1 MQQPPKLFDLDALAA
16 HRARADNAGADI
28 WFLHDRAI
36 DIVSE
41 KLKDV
46 NRSFTDI
53 AIVGPRAAEWAKKLG
68 LLANC
73 VIDAE
78 RLDLEQA
85 KYDLIIHAMSL
96 HWANDP
102 VGQLIQMR
110 RALRPDGMMIAALFG
125 GETLHELRIAFSQAE
140 SAVMDGIS
148 PRVIP
153 MGEIR
158 ELGGLL
164 QRAGYALPVADNDL
178 FTVSYET
185 VLHLMN
191 ELRMMG
197 ESNAM
202 IARIKTS
209 MTKELLQAV
218 AAKYTALFP
227 SDEDRITATFELV
240 FLTGWAPSDDQQKP
254 LRPGS
259 AKTRLSDA
267 LGVPELSP
275 EKN

>member
-16 HRARADNAGADI
+16 HRARADNASADI

-102 VGQLIQMR
+102 VGQLVQMR

>member
-16 HRARADNAGADI
+16 HRARADNASADI

-102 VGQLIQMR
+102 VGQLVQMR

-202 IARIKTS
+202 TARVKTS